1 MNEQQVEN
9 SISVA
14 TLDEAG
20 LATFLSH
27 ITERQPYFTKNTK
40 TKIAALK
47 RSLDVAEALRRATT
61 STIDEQT
68 ITQAIQ
74 NLNALQ
80 VFVAQNVQDLNSI
93 LEARNS
99 PRKRR
104 AEETIRSL
112 ARKMNVMFDGAYA
125 IIESGPVTIRHNGM
139 THEMGEFTIKMRAV
153 SDRIIITGTK
163 PRDGVFH
170 PHVNSGGFPCFGNI
184 KQLVDR
190 LSKDCEFE
198 ELAFILLD
206 FVKSYS
212 EDNPFRNIAHWRD
225 GYCSSCFELRTFCEC
240 GGEYETEEEEE
251 EDDYDDDP
259 SWVEDEDESDDF

>member
-1 MNEQQVEN
+1 MSEN
-9 SISVA
+9 AISVS

-20 LATFLSH
+20 LATFLSN

-47 RSLDVAEALRRATT
+47 RSLDVAEALRRTISP

-68 ITQAIQ
+68 IAGAIQ

-80 VFVAQNVQDLNSI
+80 VFVAQNIQDLNSI

-112 ARKMNVMFDGAYA
+112 ARKMNVVFDGAYV

-212 EDNPFRNIAHWRD
+212 EDNPYRNIAHWRD
-225 GYCSSCFELRTFCEC
+225 GYCSNCFELRTFCEC

-251 EDDYDDDP
+251 EDEEYLEDYDD
-259 SWVEDEDESDDF
+259 EDDYEDESDDF